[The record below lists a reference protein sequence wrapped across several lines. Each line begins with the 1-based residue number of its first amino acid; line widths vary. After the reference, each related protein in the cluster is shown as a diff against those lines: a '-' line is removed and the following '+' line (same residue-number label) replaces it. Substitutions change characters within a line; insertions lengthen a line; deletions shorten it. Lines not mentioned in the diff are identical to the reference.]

1 MEQANQNVKMNLM
14 QVINNTPAQQL
25 PAVPEIADRFKKL
38 FSVIHPGQKSEI
50 FYEAEKFH
58 FMKLIQENKTLQECS
73 KLSLYGC
80 FMDVAVSGLSFD
92 PSFKHLYLVPFN
104 INLAGR
110 NQPPQWEKRA
120 QLQISGYG
128 ELLLRQKQGQIKYA
142 DNPVLVYDGDEFSFG
157 VRNGVGFVEHIS
169 RLPRKSDRIIACYLR
184 IVRNDGSV
192 DFKVITE
199 DDMNRFRK
207 FSKDADKSKAWTD
220 GIGGMWQAKCIKHSF
235 KNYPKVRTGE
245 FSQLASQTVDEDAEV
260 TPNGSQSEMT
270 VPDQINYD
278 LGAPETFEQV
288 NDEDFVSGPA
298 HQGSA
303 VHVDQ
308 DEF

>member
-1 MEQANQNVKMNLM
+1 MEQNNQKTKLM
-14 QVINNTPAQQL
+14 QVINEAPAVQL
-25 PAVPEIADRFKKL
+25 PAIPEIATRFKHL
-38 FSVIHPGQKSEI
+38 FSVIHPGAKAEV

-58 FMKLIQENKTLQECS
+58 FMKLIQETKALQECS

-104 INLAGR
+104 TNVGSR
-110 NQPPQWEKRA
+110 DKPKWEKRA

-157 VRNGVGFVEHIS
+157 TRNGIGFVDHIS
-169 RLPRKSDRIIACYLR
+169 KLPRKSDKIIACYLR
-184 IVRNDGSV
+184 IVRIDGSV

-199 DDMNRFRK
+199 DDMARFRK
-207 FSKDADKSKAWTD
+207 FSKDADKSKAWSD
-220 GIGGMWQAKCIKHSF
+220 GIGGMWMAKCIKHAF
-235 KNYPKVRTGE
+235 RNYPKVRTGD
-245 FSQLASQTVDEDAEV
+245 FSELASATVDETAEAETV
-260 TPNGSQSEMT
+260 PEHPEMK

-278 LGAPETFEQV
+278 LGSNENGSAEEV
-288 NDEDFVSGPA
+288 NDDDFVGEGVQQS
-298 HQGSA
+298 SSI
-303 VHVDQ
+303 HVDQ
-308 DEF
+308 DDF